1 MVTHI
6 PNDQIV
12 PTVDLDNRETAAL
25 KDDLD
30 KVIDFRISKSINMKG
45 FSEPSLG
52 DIKRKL
58 ISKFQE
64 IKKGA
69 MLSVDLVLS
78 VMEQHGDE
86 KFAVEK
92 SASAALKRINCSM
105 KRWWKWLYAWCTYA
119 NEPLSADQLQYILS
133 LDKSFKESKF
143 NVKSEIQGKSS
154 SILYMTRKELVST
167 DLSNITIINKIPD
180 KEYQEY
186 VSFKNPA
193 IKEHLAINNS
203 QISER
208 SEDARVEIFLTLC
221 DLLCNRKGDSGI
233 ISAES
238 EMLLQW
244 YAARYLIQHFKDI
257 DVEKTSP
264 EQNLKLFES
273 LVRIISNENGV
284 SNMFE
289 GLVKTERLNL
299 KESYI
304 ETSLYSDLECLLCA
318 DSEDYGARRLVL
330 LTAKVNIHKDK
341 LMQKERRWQS
351 AMLSSRPENLVKK
364 LIQGH
369 MESLARGSTFEDAEV
384 PFKLIYRA
392 LYPTGLFK
400 NHDSEKNSISID
412 QTNERMDTE
421 KEFTANVADK
431 ILKYAQENGFSHPA
445 KLSRVRT
452 AIAILLLEKGSGIK
466 ERKKV
471 KEYYEAN
478 LKHPGTSGP
487 ERFYSLLG
495 LANYHSMSTM
505 NDDNKNAEC
514 IKQSW
519 ENVKY
524 FADQAITEKDIQ
536 KGPLGS
542 KLNSERCYEAYL
554 LKACALGEL
563 NDIPGAIESCKTALH
578 LGMEYAPVMVH
589 VLNKIVEFY
598 TKTKQFDKLF
608 DEVYQQSPLL
618 KYMWLWDF
626 RYYYFA
632 NNSDPMRKAAVLTRR
647 VESLIQ
653 LYEEAIGFWLR
664 KEEFQI
670 VAILQYELS
679 YIYRRDARVTKM
691 AESTLNS
698 LIDEVLRD
706 TDKMKGGILQLAF
719 PEMVDT
725 LYEIYSRASTDHES
739 SIKVDIIRR
748 LEKLIENL
756 KRTAVVN
763 PITLSAAI
771 ITLAKMLKSSGGN
784 DLKAAKFHA
793 EQAFNLCIADL
804 EDSIESNDGDA
815 LYLLARILMFA
826 GLQEKAR
833 VAISLYF
840 SKVDEYNENEDDF
853 IDEKDDS
860 YSVSEHSANYTY
872 DLTGS
877 MENGNYISA
886 PPTNIPITDSP
897 GNGMASPMAD
907 SQASISEYNSDQES
921 DATSFDTEKDE
932 AADLPRKSPESIRLM
947 DHLQDSPKI
956 TNSDGQQD
964 MDLKPIP
971 HLNEKPKIPETDLKA
986 TRPNPPLEQN
996 GADWKRDHNDEI
1008 PPVEKTSPP
1017 PAEPIDPNTN
1027 PMSDESQLANGTES
1041 NEIDEDLRGDDEIN
1055 CNGPCETPKL
1065 KKWSYAPNAEPW
1077 YHCLDCKS
1085 VDLCS
1090 TCYDTQLK
1098 YFQGQGEGFWF
1109 KSCWAEHEFIK
1120 MPIENWRGVKNGVI
1134 RIGERRQLPWKDW
1147 IASVKKDWKTQ
1158 LDKILVVD

>member
-1 MVTHI
+1 
-6 PNDQIV
+6 
-12 PTVDLDNRETAAL
+12 
-25 KDDLD
+25 
-30 KVIDFRISKSINMKG
+30 
-45 FSEPSLG
+45 
-52 DIKRKL
+52 
-58 ISKFQE
+58 
-64 IKKGA
+64 
-69 MLSVDLVLS
+69 
-78 VMEQHGDE
+78 
-86 KFAVEK
+86 
-92 SASAALKRINCSM
+92 
-105 KRWWKWLYAWCTYA
+105 
-119 NEPLSADQLQYILS
+119 
-133 LDKSFKESKF
+133 
-143 NVKSEIQGKSS
+143 
-154 SILYMTRKELVST
+154 
-167 DLSNITIINKIPD
+167 
-180 KEYQEY
+180 
-186 VSFKNPA
+186 
-193 IKEHLAINNS
+193 
-203 QISER
+203 
-208 SEDARVEIFLTLC
+208 
-221 DLLCNRKGDSGI
+221 
-233 ISAES
+233 
-238 EMLLQW
+238 
-244 YAARYLIQHFKDI
+244 
-257 DVEKTSP
+257 
-264 EQNLKLFES
+264 
-273 LVRIISNENGV
+273 
-284 SNMFE
+284 
-289 GLVKTERLNL
+289 
-299 KESYI
+299 
-304 ETSLYSDLECLLCA
+304 
-318 DSEDYGARRLVL
+318 
-330 LTAKVNIHKDK
+330 
-341 LMQKERRWQS
+341 
-351 AMLSSRPENLVKK
+351 
-364 LIQGH
+364 
-369 MESLARGSTFEDAEV
+369 
-384 PFKLIYRA
+384 
-392 LYPTGLFK
+392 
-400 NHDSEKNSISID
+400 
-412 QTNERMDTE
+412 MDTE